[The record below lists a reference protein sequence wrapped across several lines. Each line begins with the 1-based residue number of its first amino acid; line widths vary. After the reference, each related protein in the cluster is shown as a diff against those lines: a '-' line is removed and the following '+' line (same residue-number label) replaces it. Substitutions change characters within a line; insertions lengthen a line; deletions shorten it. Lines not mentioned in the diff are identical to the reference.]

1 MYFDLP
7 TSGSIMAPTDTSRF
21 VDDFVNADRPLPDL
35 SLLALLASRQASP
48 DVHIEAACNEL
59 ILTYVLGL
67 AMPTLSVLEGVIWKP
82 GDVN

>member
-1 MYFDLP
+1 M
-7 TSGSIMAPTDTSRF
+7 TSNETTRF
-21 VDDFVNADRPLPDL
+21 VDEFVNAERPLPDL
-35 SLLALLASRQASP
+35 SLLALVASRQTAP
-48 DVHIEAACNEL
+48 DALVQAACNEL